1 MANERLRSCITGAR
15 LTISDVAAQVGVD
28 PKTVER
34 WIVPGRVPH
43 RSHRWATA
51 SLLGTDEAYLWPEIA
66 DDRRTQ
72 AASAAELV
80 TLYPNR
86 GAVPGPLWRSLL
98 DGAADRIDVLV
109 FAGLF
114 LPDGY
119 PEVAN
124 LLAAKAEQG
133 VKIRL
138 ALGDP
143 DSDAVRRRG
152 EEERIGEGMAARVRL
167 GLMYLQDAIS
177 APGVEL
183 RFHAT
188 TLYNSIYRFDDD
200 MLVNA
205 HVYGAPAAHSPVLH
219 LRRLPGGRLV
229 DHYQASFER
238 VWEQASARQPARDTG
253 AGRKAVTVARIDY
266 FNDPNAPKANSIVPS
281 VTAIVPNERG
291 ELLLVHKT
299 DNDLWALPGGG
310 MDVGESMAE
319 TVVREVK
326 EETGIDVEVT
336 GVVGIYT
343 NPNHVMAYDDGE
355 VRQQCS
361 ICFTTRMLGGQLAT
375 SSETSE
381 VEFVAPA
388 RLDSLNI
395 HPSMRLRIDHYLER
409 RSAPYI
415 G

>member
-1 MANERLRSCITGAR
+1 VANERLRSSMTGAR

-34 WIVPGRVPH
+34 WIVLGRVPH

-72 AASAAELV
+72 AASTAEFV
-80 TLYPNR
+80 SLYPNR
-86 GAVPGPLWRSLL
+86 GAVPGALWRSLF

-119 PEVAN
+119 PEIAK
-124 LLAAKAEQG
+124 LFADKAEQG
-133 VKIRL
+133 VKVRL

-143 DSDAVRRRG
+143 DSDAVHRRG
-152 EEERIGEGMAARVRL
+152 EEERIGDGLAARVRL
-167 GLMYLQDAIS
+167 GLMYLQDAIG
-177 APGVEL
+177 APGIEL

-219 LRRLPGGRLV
+219 LRRLPGGRLF

-238 VWEQASARQPARDTG
+238 VWEQASAD
-253 AGRKAVTVARIDY
+253 
-266 FNDPNAPKANSIVPS
+266 NVP
-281 VTAIVPNERG
+281 
-291 ELLLVHKT
+291 
-299 DNDLWALPGGG
+299 
-310 MDVGESMAE
+310 
-319 TVVREVK
+319 
-326 EETGIDVEVT
+326 
-336 GVVGIYT
+336 GV
-343 NPNHVMAYDDGE
+343 
-355 VRQQCS
+355 
-361 ICFTTRMLGGQLAT
+361 LA
-375 SSETSE
+375 
-381 VEFVAPA
+381 
-388 RLDSLNI
+388 
-395 HPSMRLRIDHYLER
+395 HGER
-409 RSAPYI
+409 R
-415 G
+415 

>member
-1 MANERLRSCITGAR
+1 VANERLRSCITGAR
-15 LTISDVAAQVGVD
+15 LTISDVAAQIGVD

-51 SLLGTDEAYLWPEIA
+51 SLLGTDEAYLWPKLA
-66 DDRRTQ
+66 DERRTQ
-72 AASAAELV
+72 AVSAAELV

-119 PEVAN
+119 PEVAK

-167 GLMYLQDAIS
+167 GLLYLQDAIS

-188 TLYNSIYRFDDD
+188 ALYNSIYRFDDD

-219 LRRLPGGRLV
+219 LRHLPGGRLF

-238 VWEQASARQPARDTG
+238 VWKQAAADSV
-253 AGRKAVTVARIDY
+253 AGV
-266 FNDPNAPKANSIVPS
+266 S
-281 VTAIVPNERG
+281 
-291 ELLLVHKT
+291 L
-299 DNDLWALPGGG
+299 
-310 MDVGESMAE
+310 
-319 TVVREVK
+319 K
-326 EETGIDVEVT
+326 EKG
-336 GVVGIYT
+336 
-343 NPNHVMAYDDGE
+343 
-355 VRQQCS
+355 R
-361 ICFTTRMLGGQLAT
+361 
-375 SSETSE
+375 
-381 VEFVAPA
+381 
-388 RLDSLNI
+388 
-395 HPSMRLRIDHYLER
+395 
-409 RSAPYI
+409 
-415 G
+415 

>member
-1 MANERLRSCITGAR
+1 VANERLRSCITRAR

-72 AASAAELV
+72 VASAAELV

-86 GAVPGPLWRSLL
+86 GAVPGALWRSVL
-98 DGAADRIDVLV
+98 DGATDHIDVLV
-109 FAGLF
+109 FSGLF

-124 LLAAKAEQG
+124 LFAAKAEEG
-133 VKIRL
+133 AKLRL
-138 ALGDP
+138 AMGDP
-143 DSDAVRRRG
+143 ECEAVRLRG
-152 EEERIGEGMAARVRL
+152 EEEQIGDGLAARIRL
-167 GLMYLQDAIS
+167 SLIYLREAIG

-200 MLVNA
+200 MLVNV

-219 LRRLPGGRLV
+219 LRRLPGGRLF

-238 VWEQASARQPARDTG
+238 VWNQATG
-253 AGRKAVTVARIDY
+253 DNLFGILAG
-266 FNDPNAPKANSIVPS
+266 
-281 VTAIVPNERG
+281 
-291 ELLLVHKT
+291 
-299 DNDLWALPGGG
+299 
-310 MDVGESMAE
+310 
-319 TVVREVK
+319 
-326 EETGIDVEVT
+326 EEG
-336 GVVGIYT
+336 
-343 NPNHVMAYDDGE
+343 
-355 VRQQCS
+355 R
-361 ICFTTRMLGGQLAT
+361 
-375 SSETSE
+375 
-381 VEFVAPA
+381 
-388 RLDSLNI
+388 
-395 HPSMRLRIDHYLER
+395 
-409 RSAPYI
+409 
-415 G
+415 